1 MLYVEEFNITKKK
14 VIETMGKY
22 YSKEQ
27 KKKSLK
33 HDFVFMRDLTVD
45 ENEIIFFFVVV

>member
-1 MLYVEEFNITKKK
+1 
-14 VIETMGKY
+14 MGKY

-27 KKKSLK
+27 KKSLK

-45 ENEIIFFFVVV
+45 ENEIIIFCVV

>member
-1 MLYVEEFNITKKK
+1 
-14 VIETMGKY
+14 MGKY

-27 KKKSLK
+27 NKKSLK

-45 ENEIIFFFVVV
+45 ENE